1 MTFDWWRRDAGAAQV
16 VDDIIARAMD
26 TPDTDSQQVKRP
38 NILVALGFSH
48 DAPTWSLSV
57 GEAHRLMQQHLGCSV
72 SDCDR
77 KRAALQALVEAGKVT
92 PDSGRA
98 F

>member
-26 TPDTDSQQVKRP
+26 TPDTDSQVKRP